1 MVYLKANL
9 WNLKKCTA
17 TVFEKR
23 ATTHAS
29 KIFQGNVNIWN
40 EM

>member
-1 MVYLKANL
+1 MY
-9 WNLKKCTA
+9 TA
-17 TVFEKR
+17 TVLEKR

-29 KIFQGNVNIWN
+29 KIFQGKVNIWN

>member
-1 MVYLKANL
+1 MY
-9 WNLKKCTA
+9 TA

-23 ATTHAS
+23 ATTHAY
-29 KIFQGNVNIWN
+29 KIFQGKGKIWN

>member
-1 MVYLKANL
+1 MYTV
-9 WNLKKCTA
+9 

-23 ATTHAS
+23 ATIHAS
-29 KIFQGNVNIWN
+29 KIFQGKVHIWN

>member
-1 MVYLKANL
+1 MKMY
-9 WNLKKCTA
+9 TP

-29 KIFQGNVNIWN
+29 KIFQGKVHIWN
-40 EM
+40 EKSATV